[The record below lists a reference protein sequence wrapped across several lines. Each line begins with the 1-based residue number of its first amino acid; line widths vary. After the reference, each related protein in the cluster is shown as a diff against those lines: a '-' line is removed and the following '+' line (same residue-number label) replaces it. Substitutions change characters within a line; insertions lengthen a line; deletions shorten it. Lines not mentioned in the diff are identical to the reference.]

1 MKELLIDK
9 QIGPDWWAQYSGVS
23 EEVSARWVR
32 EQLAA
37 FPDGETE
44 LRIVIDSPGGD
55 VFEGITIFNQIR
67 DFVRSH
73 PDVRVTTYVQGIAAS
88 MASVIA
94 LAAWF
99 ADPERATVQVEDN
112 SVFMLHNAWDI
123 ACGNRHDLREA
134 ADFLEQVDAV
144 LRGVYVRR
152 TGRGDDEI
160 GKMMDA
166 ETWLW
171 GKEIADMG
179 FADEVVD
186 MEMFR
191 TGHEGL
197 AGEGRENAM
206 LSARAKFGA
215 VRQTMQKVGA
225 SAAKKERGGYRAAAL
240 ALGFAGGSP
249 SARAC
254 GNVPAGADKTG
265 GCMAKITVDELK
277 RDNPDV
283 YAAARAD
290 GEAAGLKKEQER
302 VNRLLAMGEKS
313 GCVDLALDCIK
324 DGRSP
329 SDEAVIDAFMDRGA
343 ATRALA
349 AQAADGSVPPLNPP
363 KADKDA
369 GAKAMM
375 AGFEKGLRSGGYDD
389 GYDEGEL

>member
-1 MKELLIDK
+1 MKDLVIDK
-9 QIGPDWWAQYSGVS
+9 QIGPDWWADYTGVS
-23 EEVSARWVR
+23 EEISARWVR

-37 FPDGETE
+37 HPDGEN

-55 VFEGITIFNQIR
+55 VFEGITIFNIIR
-67 DFVRSH
+67 DFVRAH
-73 PDVRVTTYVQGIAAS
+73 PDVMVTTYVQGMAAS

-99 ADPERATVQVEDN
+99 ADPSRARVQVEDN
-112 SVFMLHNAWDI
+112 SVFMIHNGWDI
-123 ACGNRHDLREA
+123 VAGNKHDLREA

-160 GKMMDA
+160 GAMMDA

-191 TGHEGL
+191 ANHDEGS
-197 AGEGRENAM
+197 AEGRDSAL
-206 LSARAKFGA
+206 LSAKAKFGEA
-215 VRQTMQKVGA
+215 RQTMQKVCA
-225 SAAKKERGGYRAAAL
+225 SAAKDQRGGYRAAAL
-240 ALGFAGGSP
+240 ALGFKGGSP
-249 SARAC
+249 SAKAC
-254 GNVPAGADKTG
+254 GSVPAGGNKTG
-265 GCMAKITVDELK
+265 GCMAKITVEDLK

-283 YAAARAD
+283 YAAACAD
-290 GEAAGLKKEQER
+290 GEAAGVKKEQER
-302 VNRLLAMGEKS
+302 VNRLIAMGKKS
-313 GCVDLALDCIK
+313 GCVDFALDCIK
-324 DGRSP
+324 DNANP
-329 SDEAVIDAFMDRGA
+329 ADNDVVDAFMDKGA
-343 ATRALA
+343 AARALA
-349 AQAADGSVPPLNPP
+349 AQAAEGSVPPLNPP

-375 AGFEKGLRSGGYDD
+375 DAFDKGLKSGGYDD
-389 GYDEGEL
+389 GDD

>member
-1 MKELLIDK
+1 MKDLVIDK
-9 QIGPDWWAQYSGVS
+9 QIGPDWWADYTGVS
-23 EEVSARWVR
+23 EEISARWVR

-37 FPDGETE
+37 HPDGEN

-55 VFEGITIFNQIR
+55 VFEGITIFNIIR
-67 DFVRSH
+67 DFVRAH
-73 PDVRVTTYVQGIAAS
+73 PDVMVTTYVQGMAAS

-99 ADPERATVQVEDN
+99 ADPSRARVQVEDN
-112 SVFMLHNAWDI
+112 SVFMIHNGWDI
-123 ACGNRHDLREA
+123 VAGNKHDLREA

-160 GKMMDA
+160 GAMMDA

-191 TGHEGL
+191 ANHDEGS
-197 AGEGRENAM
+197 AEGRDSAL
-206 LSARAKFGA
+206 LSAKAKFGEA
-215 VRQTMQKVGA
+215 RQTMQKVCA
-225 SAAKKERGGYRAAAL
+225 SAAKTERGGYRAAAL
-240 ALGFAGGSP
+240 ALGFKGGSP
-249 SARAC
+249 SAKAC
-254 GNVPAGADKTG
+254 GSVPAGGHKTG
-265 GCMAKITVDELK
+265 GCMAKITVEDLK

-283 YAAARAD
+283 YAAACAD
-290 GEAAGLKKEQER
+290 GEAAGVRKEQER
-302 VNRLLAMGEKS
+302 VNRLLAMGNKS
-313 GCVDLALDCIK
+313 GCVDFALECIRENK
-324 DGRSP
+324 NPADN
-329 SDEAVIDAFMDRGA
+329 DVVDAFMDKGA
-343 ATRALA
+343 AARALA
-349 AQAADGSVPPLNPP
+349 AQAAEGSVPPLNPP

-375 AGFEKGLRSGGYDD
+375 DAFDKGLKSGGYDD
-389 GYDEGEL
+389 GDD

>member
-1 MKELLIDK
+1 MKDLVIDK
-9 QIGPDWWAQYSGVS
+9 QIGPDWWAEYTGIS
-23 EEVSARWVR
+23 EEISARWVR

-55 VFEGITIFNQIR
+55 VFEGITIFNLIR

-73 PDVRVTTYVQGIAAS
+73 QDVRVTTYVQGMAAS

-99 ADPERATVQVEDN
+99 TNPGRAQVQVEDN
-112 SVFMLHNAWDI
+112 SAFMIHNAWDV

-134 ADFLEQVDAV
+134 ADFLEQVDTV

-152 TGRGDDEI
+152 TGRGNDEI
-160 GKMMDA
+160 GAMMDA

-191 TGHEGL
+191 ANH
-197 AGEGRENAM
+197 AGDAAEGRDASL
-206 LSARAKFGA
+206 LSAKARFGA
-215 VRQTMQKVGA
+215 ARQTMQKVSA
-225 SAAKKERGGYRAAAL
+225 SAAKTERGGYRAAAL
-240 ALGFAGGSP
+240 ALGFKDGSP
-249 SARAC
+249 SAKAC
-254 GNVPAGADKTG
+254 GNHSAGVNKTG
-265 GCMAKITVDELK
+265 GCMAKITVEELK
-277 RDNPDV
+277 KDCPDV
-283 YAAARAD
+283 YAAACAD
-290 GEAAGLKKEQER
+290 GDAAGIQKERER
-302 VNRLLAMGEKS
+302 VNRLLAMGRKS
-313 GCVDLALDCIK
+313 GCVDFALDCIRDNANPADDK
-324 DGRSP
+324 I
-329 SDEAVIDAFMDRGA
+329 VDAFMDKGA
-343 ATRALA
+343 AAHALA
-349 AQAADGSVPPLNPP
+349 AQAAEENVPPLNTP

-375 AGFEKGLRSGGYDD
+375 DAFDKGLKSGGYDD
-389 GYDEGEL
+389 GND

>member
-1 MKELLIDK
+1 MKNLIIDK
-9 QIGPDWWAQYSGVS
+9 QIGPDWWAEYTGVS
-23 EEVSARWVR
+23 QEISARWVR

-37 FPDGETE
+37 FPEGEKE

-55 VFEGITIFNQIR
+55 VFEGITIFNIIR
-67 DFVRSH
+67 DFVRAH
-73 PDVRVTTYVQGIAAS
+73 PDVIVTTYVQGMAAS

-99 ADPERATVQVEDN
+99 ADPSRARVQVEDN
-112 SVFMLHNAWDI
+112 STFMIHNGWDI
-123 ACGNRHDLREA
+123 VAGNKHDLREA

-160 GKMMDA
+160 AAMMDA

-191 TGHEGL
+191 ANHDGD
-197 AGEGRENAM
+197 AAEGRDSAL
-206 LSARAKFGA
+206 LSAKAKFGA
-215 VRQTMQKVGA
+215 VRQTMQKVCA
-225 SAAKKERGGYRAAAL
+225 SAAKDQRGGYRAAAV
-240 ALGFAGGSP
+240 ALGFKGGSP
-249 SARAC
+249 SAKAC
-254 GNVPAGADKTG
+254 GSVPAGANKTG
-265 GCMAKITVDELK
+265 GCMAKITVEDLK

-283 YAAARAD
+283 YAAACAD
-290 GEAAGLKKEQER
+290 GEAAGVRKEQER
-302 VNRLLAMGEKS
+302 VNRLIAMGKKS
-313 GCVDLALDCIK
+313 GCVDFALECIK
-324 DGRSP
+324 DNANP
-329 SDEAVIDAFMDRGA
+329 SDDKIVDAFMDKGA
-343 ATRALA
+343 AARALA
-349 AQAADGSVPPLNPP
+349 EQAAEGSVPPLNPP

-375 AGFEKGLRSGGYDD
+375 DAFDKGLKSGGYDD
-389 GYDEGEL
+389 GDD